1 MMTQIGLMIEGQWGL
16 TWERWRRL
24 LRAAEDYGYQCV
36 FRSDH
41 YTIGP
46 PDQESLETFIS
57 LTYAAT
63 QTQRIEF
70 GTLVAPTTFRHPAMT
85 ARMAAGIDDLSGGRM
100 VLGLGTG
107 WHEREHTQ
115 FGVPFHDM
123 KTRFEMLEDALE
135 LTTRLYKSDEPI
147 DWVGKH
153 YWLKEAILL
162 PRPHR
167 PGGPS
172 ILIGG
177 NGMKKTLPLV
187 AKYADEW
194 NAVHRGVEE
203 VKERNI
209 LLDELLKQNGRKPA
223 DVKRSLMIEVVYGE
237 TDEELEA
244 KRARINPDDH
254 RNRLIGTGSA
264 IVDYISQYVEAG
276 VERVM
281 LMWAEQDDIGGL
293 EKMARDVLPHFH
305 T

>member
-1 MMTQIGLMIEGQWGL
+1 MTQIGLMIEGQWGL

-57 LTYAAT
+57 LTYAAA

-115 FGVPFHDM
+115 FGIPFFDM

-135 LTTRLYKSDEPI
+135 LTTRLYKSDEPV

-153 YWLKEAILL
+153 YWLKEAVLL
-162 PRPHR
+162 PRPQR
-167 PGGPS
+167 PGGPP

-194 NAVHRGVEE
+194 NAVHRTVDE
-203 VKERNI
+203 VKERNT
-209 LLDELLKQNGRKPA
+209 LLDELLQQNGRKPS

-237 TDEELEA
+237 SDEELEA
-244 KRARINPDDH
+244 KRAKIDPNDT
-254 RNRLIGTGSA
+254 RNRLFGTGTA
-264 IVDYISQYVEAG
+264 IVDYINQYVEAG
-276 VERVM
+276 VQRVM
-281 LMWAEQDDIGGL
+281 LMWMDQDDIGGL
-293 EKMARDVLPHFH
+293 EKMARDVLPYFH
-305 T
+305 K

>member
-1 MMTQIGLMIEGQWGL
+1 MTQIGLMIEGQWGL

-57 LTYAAT
+57 LTYAAA

-115 FGVPFHDM
+115 FGIPFFDM

-135 LTTRLYKSDEPI
+135 LTTRLYKSDEPV

-162 PRPHR
+162 PRPQR

-194 NAVHRGVEE
+194 NAVHRTVEE
-203 VKERNI
+203 VKERNT
-209 LLDELLKQNGRKPA
+209 LLDELLQQNGRKPS

-244 KRARINPDDH
+244 KRAKIAPNDT
-254 RNRLIGTGSA
+254 RNRLFGTGSA
-264 IVDYISQYVEAG
+264 IVDYINQYVEAG
-276 VERVM
+276 VQRVM
-281 LMWAEQDDIGGL
+281 LMWMDQDDIGGL

-305 T
+305 K

>member
-1 MMTQIGLMIEGQWGL
+1 MTQIGLMIEGQWGL

-57 LTYAAT
+57 LTYAAA

-115 FGVPFHDM
+115 FGIPFFDM
-123 KTRFEMLEDALE
+123 KTRFEMLEEALE
-135 LTTRLYKSDEPI
+135 LTTRLYKSDEPV

-153 YWLKEAILL
+153 YWLKEALLL
-162 PRPHR
+162 PRPQR
-167 PGGPS
+167 LGGPP

-194 NAVHRGVEE
+194 NAVHRTVEE
-203 VKERNI
+203 VKERNT
-209 LLDELLKQNGRKPA
+209 LLDELLQHNGRKPS

-244 KRARINPDDH
+244 KRAKIDPNDT
-254 RNRLIGTGSA
+254 RNRLFGTGSA
-264 IVDYISQYVEAG
+264 IVDYINQYVEAG
-276 VERVM
+276 VQRVM
-281 LMWAEQDDIGGL
+281 LMWMDQDDIGGL

-305 T
+305 K

>member
-1 MMTQIGLMIEGQWGL
+1 MTQIGLMIEGQWGL

-46 PDQESLETFIS
+46 PDQDSLETFIS
-57 LTYAAT
+57 LTYAAS
-63 QTQRIEF
+63 QTQKIEF

-115 FGVPFHDM
+115 YGIPFYDM
-123 KTRFEMLEDALE
+123 KTRFEMLEEALE
-135 LTTRLYKSDEPI
+135 LTTRLYESDQAV

-162 PRPHR
+162 PRPQR
-167 PGGPS
+167 AGGPP

-194 NAVHRGVEE
+194 NAVHRTVDE
-203 VKERNI
+203 VRERNT
-209 LLDELLKQNGRKPA
+209 LLDEMLKQNGRKPS
-223 DVKRSLMIEVVYGE
+223 DVKRSVMIEVVYGE
-237 TDEELEA
+237 TDAEVEA
-244 KRARINPDDH
+244 KRAQIDPADT

-264 IVDYISQYVEAG
+264 IVDYLSQYVEVG
-276 VERVM
+276 VERFM
-281 LMWAEQDDIGGL
+281 LMWNDQEDIGGL

-305 T
+305 K

>member
-1 MMTQIGLMIEGQWGL
+1 MTQIGLMIEGQWGL

-57 LTYAAT
+57 LTYAAA

-115 FGVPFHDM
+115 FGIPFFDM
-123 KTRFEMLEDALE
+123 KTRFEMLEEALE
-135 LTTRLYKSDEPI
+135 LTTRLYKSDEPV

-153 YWLKEAILL
+153 YWLKEALLL
-162 PRPHR
+162 PRPQR
-167 PGGPS
+167 LGGPP

-194 NAVHRGVEE
+194 NAVHRTVEE
-203 VKERNI
+203 VKERNT
-209 LLDELLKQNGRKPA
+209 LLDELLQHNGRKPL

-244 KRARINPDDH
+244 KRAKIDPNDT
-254 RNRLIGTGSA
+254 RNRLFGTGSA
-264 IVDYISQYVEAG
+264 IVDYINQYVEAG
-276 VERVM
+276 VQRVM
-281 LMWAEQDDIGGL
+281 LMWMDQDDIGGL
-293 EKMARDVLPHFH
+293 EKMAHDVLPHFH
-305 T
+305 K

>member
-1 MMTQIGLMIEGQWGL
+1 MTQIGLMIEGQWGL

-115 FGVPFHDM
+115 FGIPFFDM
-123 KTRFEMLEDALE
+123 KTRFEMLEEALE

-153 YWLKEAILL
+153 YWLKEALLL
-162 PRPHR
+162 PRPQR
-167 PGGPS
+167 PGGPP

-194 NAVHRGVEE
+194 NAVHRTVDE
-203 VKERNI
+203 VKERNT
-209 LLDELLKQNGRKPA
+209 LLDELLQQNGRKPS
-223 DVKRSLMIEVVYGE
+223 DVTRSLMIEVVYGE

-244 KRARINPDDH
+244 KRAKIDPNDT
-254 RNRLIGTGSA
+254 RNRLFGTGSA
-264 IVDYISQYVEAG
+264 IVDYINQYVEAG
-276 VERVM
+276 VQRVM
-281 LMWAEQDDIGGL
+281 LMWIDQDDIGGL

-305 T
+305 K